1 MHIPVH
7 SSSNASNPSATS
19 SGAIQQSSKGS
30 VGPIAGGVVAGVVAL
45 VLVSLALFVFLRRRR
60 RQISDMSGTSVEG
73 TSRTDNLS
81 AMKGPFQSA
90 PTAETSTLVSTLG
103 I

>member
-1 MHIPVH
+1 M
-7 SSSNASNPSATS
+7 
-19 SGAIQQSSKGS
+19 
-30 VGPIAGGVVAGVVAL
+30 AGVVAL

-73 TSRTDNLS
+73 TRTDNLS